1 MFVAKSQTTPITTTR
16 YYYSNVVKKYSKN
29 RPLLLF
35 YIFQTDFKVATI
47 SAASL
52 FYFLYGICMEPWK
65 MSKPLDQGVKEL
77 THDPNCCEYWCT

>member
-1 MFVAKSQTTPITTTR
+1 MFVAKSQTTPITTTTTQMQL
-16 YYYSNVVKKYSKN
+16 KKYSKN

-35 YIFQTDFKVATI
+35 CIVQTDFKVATI

-65 MSKPLDQGVKEL
+65 MSKPMDQGVKES
-77 THDPNCCEYWCT
+77 THDPNNC